1 MEGQHAGDVVDLPMF
16 PLGSVLFPAMPL
28 PLRIFEPRYL
38 TMLQDLLTMDPAEFG
53 VVLIE
58 RGQEIGGG
66 EQRFAVGTVARVA
79 EVDAGG
85 DTVSV
90 LAIGRD
96 RLEVVEWLEDAPY
109 PRARVRIIADLEWD
123 EGCEPRRE
131 QTELLVRR
139 TLARASEFDDQR
151 WPATI
156 ELADEPPANLW
167 QLAAIAPIGP
177 LDQIRLLECRTPRE
191 LLDTMFVAV
200 TDAGEALDARS
211 L

>member
-1 MEGQHAGDVVDLPMF
+1 MDGQHAGDVVELPMF

-28 PLRIFEPRYL
+28 PLRVFEPRYL
-38 TMLQDLLTMDPAEFG
+38 TMLQDLLSVDPAEFG

-58 RGQEIGGG
+58 RGQEVGGG
-66 EQRFAVGTVARVA
+66 EQRFTVGTVARVA
-79 EVDAGG
+79 EVDAGA
-85 DTVSV
+85 DTVAV

-96 RLEVVEWLEDAPY
+96 RIEVVEWLADAPY
-109 PRARVRIIADLEWD
+109 PRARVRIIADLDWD
-123 EGCEPRRE
+123 EACTPRRE

-156 ELADEPPANLW
+156 ELADEPVASLW

-177 LDQIRLLECRTPRE
+177 LDQIRLLECSSARE
-191 LLDTMFVAV
+191 LLDTMFVVV